1 MKKLLLALL
10 LLVPSIALAVDDG
23 VTISGGNVSLGG
35 SSKNVTLETSGSG
48 TKIEALVNNNLVLG
62 FDANGI
68 SSNVDIGTTGK
79 TLVLEDG
86 TAASSCI
93 GTGTLTAATAVQVAT
108 TCIETGDYVF
118 VTRTSD
124 DTDGTG
130 NMWVDNIVDG
140 TYFEVTSETSDTAT
154 FNWVIIKGQ

>member
-1 MKKLLLALL
+1 MKKLINILIVLLFI
-10 LLVPSIALAVDDG
+10 PALAAAQPCRKEGANVRCEAD
-23 VTISGGNVSLGG
+23 SGGVVELIVNGSTILSGDSTGLTSDLDLG
-35 SSKNVTLETSGSG
+35 TS
-48 TKIEALVNNNLVLG
+48 
-62 FDANGI
+62 
-68 SSNVDIGTTGK
+68 GK
-79 TLVLEDG
+79 TLILEDG

-93 GTGTLTAATAVQVAT
+93 GTGTLTAATAVQVST